1 MDGTQ
6 PIRIRRAELFDIH
19 AASKVLTASLDEDPV
34 VRWLV
39 PDDRDRQRIL
49 PDLFAS
55 ALEHAIC
62 YGQVDVTDD
71 MSAVAVWHRV
81 TDPDAV
87 RAAAPNAALAKIA
100 GRWAGRFE
108 VMDRRQAPYRLRVS
122 HHHLAFLGVL
132 PDRRRQGLGG
142 ALLRVYHRTVDEQQ
156 LQATLFASSRGNER
170 WYLQHGYR
178 SQVPLN
184 LPGGP
189 PMWHMR
195 RSDQQPP
202 AESTPPPPPG
212 APRERRAPST
222 PGDPGSSPL
231 SSCPSR

>member
-1 MDGTQ
+1 MDGAHTF
-6 PIRIRRAELFDIH
+6 RIRRAELFDVT
-19 AASKVLTASLDEDPV
+19 AASKVLTTSLDDDPV
-34 VRWLV
+34 IQWLV

-81 TDPDAV
+81 TDPDTV
-87 RAAAPNAALAKIA
+87 RAAAPNAALAKMT
-100 GRWAGRFE
+100 GRWTGRFE
-108 VMDRRQAPYRLRVS
+108 VMDRRQAPYRLRVP

-132 PDRRRQGLGG
+132 PDRRGQNIGG
-142 ALLRVYHRTVDEQQ
+142 TLLRAYHRTVDEQQ
-156 LQATLFASSRGNER
+156 SQATVFASSRGNER
-170 WYLQHGYR
+170 WYLRHGYR
-178 SQVPLN
+178 SQVPLT
-184 LPGGP
+184 LPDGP

-202 AESTPPPPPG
+202 VAPPSTQSG
-212 APRERRAPST
+212 APHGRHAPST
-222 PGDPGSSPL
+222 PGEPGPSPL
-231 SSCPSR
+231 SSHFPR